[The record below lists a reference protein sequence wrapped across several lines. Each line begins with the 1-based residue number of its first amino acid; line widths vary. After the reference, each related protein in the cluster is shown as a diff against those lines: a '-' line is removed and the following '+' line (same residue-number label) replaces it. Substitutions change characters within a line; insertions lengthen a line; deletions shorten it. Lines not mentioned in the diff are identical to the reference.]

1 MNYLLKG
8 TILTITVITLGGCQ
22 AQQPEDWVAEVN
34 GTFVTQKDINS
45 RIQEYPENMR
55 DQLQK
60 NHPVIITQLI
70 NQKLLYQEAKK
81 EGLETEKDYINQVSK
96 LEKQLTVAKEQLL
109 TNLLIEKKI
118 NTSLSISPEEIQ
130 AFYTQNPDQFKSYQ
144 QRNARHILVK
154 TEKAALRVYNQAIAK
169 KDFASLAKKY
179 SIDPTAQKGGELG
192 WFRKGQLLPDFEKAV
207 FDLPK
212 KGSISKVIKTKF
224 GYHVIKL
231 EDIKNVPEQKLES
244 VQAQI
249 QQLLLNQKRNTA
261 LQSYLE
267 TIKKDYTIN
276 LKSEKEN
283 NLPKKEVSQK

>member
-244 VQAQI
+244 V
-249 QQLLLNQKRNTA
+249 
-261 LQSYLE
+261 
-267 TIKKDYTIN
+267 
-276 LKSEKEN
+276 
-283 NLPKKEVSQK
+283 